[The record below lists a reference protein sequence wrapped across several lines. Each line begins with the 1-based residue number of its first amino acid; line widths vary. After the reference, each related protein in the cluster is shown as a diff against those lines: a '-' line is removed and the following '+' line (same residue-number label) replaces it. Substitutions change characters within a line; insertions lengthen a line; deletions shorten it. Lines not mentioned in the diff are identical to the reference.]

1 MPTYNIKNVETG
13 DIEEMILSLSERE
26 ELLNSGKYTQELS
39 LPNFVSM
46 AGGTLARTSGDWKN
60 LLTKMKKE
68 TGRGNLI
75 KD

>member
-1 MPTYNIKNVETG
+1 
-13 DIEEMILSLSERE
+13 
-26 ELLNSGKYTQELS
+26 
-39 LPNFVSM
+39 M